1 MRRRVKRGNG
11 ELESSDDDDDD
22 ERTVELSDDD
32 KPSKKPKI
40 ESTKTRK
47 SSRLKKKRPKR
58 RVLIGPAESDD
69 EANSSAKPQLQMAKP
84 ATTMALSMA
93 SAPKYTKKGT
103 LDMESLVLLTPL
115 KMGGRMSCNLSDFLK
130 EEADEKPSDSSD
142 SESGEDDL
150 KERDTTLRH
159 IASSD
164 ESDVDLAVAKR
175 KRKAKIESD
184 EETTQEK
191 VEETNPWLKKS
202 KLSIPQDSDS
212 DTDSSFD
219 LPPLRPAVTPKKEAT
234 KKDIKEEAKTE
245 TENTDYS
252 TSSDDDGDQSGSSGS
267 ASSGSDSDTDRP
279 PKPSILSQLAPGLLS
294 QLRNDNTLLLDTFHR
309 VFKLFIRDNLNSKSI
324 DNCYN
329 VDMES
334 DDHDATRKAIDI
346 LNRSTYQVQGV
357 AT

>member
-11 ELESSDDDDDD
+11 ELESSDDDDD

-32 KPSKKPKI
+32 KPSKKQKI

-69 EANSSAKPQLQMAKP
+69 EANSSAKPA
-84 ATTMALSMA
+84 ATMGLSMA

-103 LDMESLVLLTPL
+103 LDMEPVVLLTSL
-115 KMGGRMSCNLSDFLK
+115 KMGSRMSCNLAEFLK

-329 VDMES
+329 VDLES

-346 LNRSTYQVQGV
+346 LNRSTYLVKWS
-357 AT
+357 ASS

>member
-1 MRRRVKRGNG
+1 MRKRVRRGNG
-11 ELESSDDDDDD
+11 ELESSDDDDD
-22 ERTVELSDDD
+22 ERTVELSEDDM
-32 KPSKKPKI
+32 PSKKSKL

-58 RVLIGPAESDD
+58 RTLIGPADSDD
-69 EANSSAKPQLQMAKP
+69 EPTSAKPAI
-84 ATTMALSMA
+84 TMA

-103 LDMESLVLLTPL
+103 LDMEPVVLLTSL
-115 KMGGRMSCNLSDFLK
+115 KMGSRMSCNLAEFLK

-202 KLSIPQDSDS
+202 KLSIPQGSDS

-219 LPPLRPAVTPKKEAT
+219 LPPLRPAVKPKKEAT
-234 KKDIKEEAKTE
+234 KQDIKQEAK

-252 TSSDDDGDQSGSSGS
+252 TSSDDDDGGQSGSSGS

-334 DDHDATRKAIDI
+334 EDHDATRKAIDI
-346 LNRSTYQVQGV
+346 LNRST
-357 AT
+357 

>member
-1 MRRRVKRGNG
+1 MRKRVRRGNG

-22 ERTVELSDDD
+22 ERTVELSEDD
-32 KPSKKPKI
+32 KPSKKSKI
-40 ESTKTRK
+40 EPIKTRK

-58 RVLIGPAESDD
+58 RTLIAPADSDD
-69 EANSSAKPQLQMAKP
+69 ETNTPTKSTAAMG
-84 ATTMALSMA
+84 LSMA

-103 LDMESLVLLTPL
+103 LDMEPVVLLTSL
-115 KMGGRMSCNLSDFLK
+115 KMGSRMSCNLAEFLK

-150 KERDTTLRH
+150 KERDATLRH

-202 KLSIPQDSDS
+202 KLSIPQGSDSDS
-212 DTDSSFD
+212 DSSFD
-219 LPPLRPAVTPKKEAT
+219 LPALRPAVTPKKESIKKEAT
-234 KKDIKEEAKTE
+234 KQDVKQEAKTE

-252 TSSDDDGDQSGSSGS
+252 TSSDDDGDEGQSGSSGS
-267 ASSGSDSDTDRP
+267 ESSGSDSDADRP

-334 DDHDATRKAIDI
+334 EDHEATRKAIDI
-346 LNRSTYQVQGV
+346 LNRSTYCSFLNI
-357 AT
+357 

>member
-1 MRRRVKRGNG
+1 LRKRVKRG

-22 ERTVELSDDD
+22 ERTVELSEDD
-32 KPSKKPKI
+32 KPSKKLKI
-40 ESTKTRK
+40 EPTKTRK

-58 RVLIGPAESDD
+58 RTLIGPADSDD
-69 EANSSAKPQLQMAKP
+69 EPTSAQP
-84 ATTMALSMA
+84 AITMA

-103 LDMESLVLLTPL
+103 LDMEPVVLLTSL
-115 KMGGRMSCNLSDFLK
+115 KMGSRMSCNLAEFLK

-164 ESDVDLAVAKR
+164 ESDVDLVVAKR

-202 KLSIPQDSDS
+202 KLSIPQGSDS

-219 LPPLRPAVTPKKEAT
+219 LPPLRPAVKPKKEAT
-234 KKDIKEEAKTE
+234 KQDIKQEAKTE

-252 TSSDDDGDQSGSSGS
+252 TSSDDDDDGGQSGSSGS

-334 DDHDATRKAIDI
+334 EDHGATRKAIDI
-346 LNRSTYQVQGV
+346 LNRST
-357 AT
+357 